1 MKDFQSLP
9 PDVLSRKNVVEI
21 DIRIY
26 YQPNNSPVTIICQ
39 KATQMVIELKVH
51 SYPARLRRDARIG
64 SAFL

>member
-9 PDVLSRKNVVEI
+9 PDVLSRKNLVEI

-39 KATQMVIELKVH
+39 KATQTVIELKVH
-51 SYPARLRRDARIG
+51 SYSARLRGDVRVQ
-64 SAFL
+64 SALL